1 MLLASQSIL
10 FYRDM
15 CTSALR
21 AMFLPWPATCGL
33 SIIFTK
39 AVRISRL
46 EGWWFVELL
55 LLLLLV
61 SMSLASFERKWR
73 NSLIDSYWLQM
84 HRRCIVGSPRA
95 MQTQR
100 VCSSTQL
107 IRGRR
112 APAWWTDHAPRDGSD
127 PGTKQ
132 MQWKEKHCS
141 RASTK
146 PVLSSPLL
154 AQCEVAWIA
163 LRKVKR

>member
-1 MLLASQSIL
+1 MQVRVKTHLAPISCTICSCARLFFLLIVSAMLLASQSIL

-39 AVRISRL
+39 AVRISCL
-46 EGWWFVELL
+46 AGWWFVELL

-112 APAWWTDHAPRDGSD
+112 APA
-127 PGTKQ
+127 
-132 MQWKEKHCS
+132 
-141 RASTK
+141 
-146 PVLSSPLL
+146 
-154 AQCEVAWIA
+154 
-163 LRKVKR
+163 